1 VEEKLKRVEDIVLDA
16 IRKGEHEKAARIA
29 FEEIFRPLF
38 DLIAKIEESIAS
50 LTEKVDKN
58 TENIASLTEKV
69 NRNTENI
76 AKLAEKVDKN
86 TENIARLT
94 ENVDKLLGETG
105 RLRGRDV
112 ELRTGLMLQEW
123 FRRHAPEY
131 EVFIW
136 DGAGADLLVEGKGV
150 LASIEITIKPK
161 AEDIRQIKT
170 GVGAV
175 MDDWGRK
182 PDLLIVYS
190 RSGIIPKKVAEIAEK
205 MGVKLAR
212 RPADIKRMLD
222 LQSSSH

>member
-1 VEEKLKRVEDIVLDA
+1 MYVEEKLKKVEDIVLDA
-16 IRKGEHEKAARIA
+16 IRKGEHEKATRIA

-38 DLIAKIEESIAS
+38 DLIAKIEENIAS

-58 TENIASLTEKV
+58 TENIAK
-69 NRNTENI
+69 
-76 AKLAEKVDKN
+76 
-86 TENIARLT
+86 LT

-161 AEDIRQIKT
+161 AEDIRQVKS

-175 MDDWGRK
+175 LG
-182 PDLLIVYS
+182 
-190 RSGIIPKKVAEIAEK
+190 
-205 MGVKLAR
+205 
-212 RPADIKRMLD
+212 
-222 LQSSSH
+222 

>member
-1 VEEKLKRVEDIVLDA
+1 MYVEEKLKKVEDIVLDA

-38 DLIAKIEESIAS
+38 DLIAKIEENIAS

-58 TENIASLTEKV
+58 TENIAK
-69 NRNTENI
+69 
-76 AKLAEKVDKN
+76 
-86 TENIARLT
+86 LT

-161 AEDIRQIKT
+161 AEDIRQIKS

-190 RSGIIPKKVAEIAEK
+190 RSGVIPKKVAEIAEK

>member
-1 VEEKLKRVEDIVLDA
+1 M
-16 IRKGEHEKAARIA
+16 G
-29 FEEIFRPLF
+29 
-38 DLIAKIEESIAS
+38 
-50 LTEKVDKN
+50 
-58 TENIASLTEKV
+58 KV
-69 NRNTENI
+69 NSKI
-76 AKLAEKVDKN
+76 AQLFISKKRADLLCA
-86 TENIARLT
+86 
-94 ENVDKLLGETG
+94 LLGETG
-105 RLRGRDV
+105 RLRGRDI

-161 AEDIRQIKT
+161 AEDIRQIKS

-190 RSGIIPKKVAEIAEK
+190 RSGVIPKKVAEIAEK

-222 LQSSSH
+222 LQFFSH

>member
-1 VEEKLKRVEDIVLDA
+1 LLLIYFIELLVVWEKL
-16 IRKGEHEKAARIA
+16 IRKLLSSLISKKRA
-29 FEEIFRPLF
+29 
-38 DLIAKIEESIAS
+38 DLLCA
-50 LTEKVDKN
+50 
-58 TENIASLTEKV
+58 
-69 NRNTENI
+69 
-76 AKLAEKVDKN
+76 
-86 TENIARLT
+86 
-94 ENVDKLLGETG
+94 LLGETG

-131 EVFIW
+131 EVFMW
-136 DGAGADLLVEGKGV
+136 DGTGADLLVEGKEV
-150 LASIEITIKPK
+150 LASIEITMKPK
-161 AEDIRQIKT
+161 AEDIRQIKS
-170 GVGAV
+170 GVGAI

-222 LQSSSH
+222 LQFFSH